1 MLKPPPPSFF
11 SPLAIYSFPSVMA
24 NRVSPVKSTTFSIG
38 RLWKKVRSAC
48 CHVSH
53 AKAPR
58 HLFMPPGTQPPRTAG
73 LFWRSAGWERAD
85 VGVHGGGWDY
95 RWAVGG
101 VGGCRTEWTWAGLL
115 RQELLSTKG
124 TSTRLNGQRP
134 RTIRWTI
141 MTLCWLQPQGT
152 WSRVHARA
160 YVYVCGVCVWCVS
173 AGVSLSTLEE

>member
-1 MLKPPPPSFF
+1 MLKPPPLLFF
-11 SPLAIYSFPSVMA
+11 SLAINSFPSVMA
-24 NRVSPVKSTTFSIG
+24 NRVSPVKSTTFSTG
-38 RLWKKVRSAC
+38 RLWKRVRAAC

-101 VGGCRTEWTWAGLL
+101 VGGCRTERTWAGLL

-124 TSTRLNGQRP
+124 TSTRLNGQWP

-152 WSRVHARA
+152 WSRVHVRVHACV
-160 YVYVCGVCVWCVS
+160 YVYLCGVSWCLTV
-173 AGVSLSTLEE
+173 